1 MSCMVGLAAMGGG
14 ILFPV
19 TLVSKS
25 LILVGDGIGCYGA
38 CKREEIEACC
48 VVV

>member
-1 MSCMVGLAAMGGG
+1 VSCMVGLAAMGG

-25 LILVGDGIGCYGA
+25 LILVGDGIDCYGA